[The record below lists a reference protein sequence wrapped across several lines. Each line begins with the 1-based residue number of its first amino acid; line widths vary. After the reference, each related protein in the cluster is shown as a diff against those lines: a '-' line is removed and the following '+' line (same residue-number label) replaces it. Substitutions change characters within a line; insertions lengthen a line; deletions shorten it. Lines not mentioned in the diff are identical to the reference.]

1 VRSELLVEP
10 RRPYS
15 LALTAARYARFPEVV
30 DLFDGSTYRRL
41 LFAGRRRALLTVA
54 QDGPP
59 SRALLRASLEGD
71 ADDPGVVALAR
82 RVIGVSLAADVDVRS
97 FYRAHRGDP
106 VVGAAIRDFPG
117 LRAAGVPSLYEAALS
132 AILAQQV
139 NLRFAYD
146 IRRELSLAYGRRAR
160 LACGI
165 RIAFPEP
172 SALADVPPRTL
183 RTFRLSRTK
192 AAAIHALSR
201 AFADGQVRED
211 EIAALPDEEAIERLT
226 KLHGV
231 GRWTAEIALMRG
243 LGRLDIFP
251 ACDLGVIKYVARG
264 LLARKENAKE
274 AEMRSFAERWR
285 PHRTLA
291 LVYAYAELNRRKADA
306 VSSAG
311 TSPSRSRRPVR
322 ASLERRPADTST
334 GARRES
340 RTRSAGRSKR
350 AARSE
355 GPGPRRGR

>member
-1 VRSELLVEP
+1 MIAEILVEP

-30 DLFDGSTYRRL
+30 DLFDGVAYRRL

-59 SRALLRASLEGD
+59 SHARLRASLDGD
-71 ADDPGVVALAR
+71 AGDPGVVALAR
-82 RVIGVSLAADVDVRS
+82 RVIGVSLAAEVDVRP
-97 FYRAHRGDP
+97 FYRAHRDDP

-117 LRAAGVPSLYEAALS
+117 LRPAGVPSLYEAALT

-160 LACGI
+160 IGGGV
-165 RIAFPEP
+165 RVAFPEP
-172 SALADVPPRTL
+172 SALAGVPPRTL

-201 AFADGQVRED
+201 AFADGQIRED
-211 EIAALPDEEAIERLT
+211 EIAALADEEAIERLT
-226 KLHGV
+226 RLHGI

-243 LGRLDIFP
+243 LGRIDIFP
-251 ACDLGVIKYVARG
+251 AGDLGVVKYVARG

-274 AEMRSFAERWR
+274 DEMRAFAARWR

-291 LVYAYAELNRRKADA
+291 LVYAYAELNRRR
-306 VSSAG
+306 VSSVG
-311 TSPSRSRRPVR
+311 TSPSPSRRRGPASPERSPAGTATGSPRGAPRRSR
-322 ASLERRPADTST
+322 
-334 GARRES
+334 ARS
-340 RTRSAGRSKR
+340 PR
-350 AARSE
+350 AARSAD
-355 GPGPRRGR
+355 PGPRRGR